1 MASVQTSSY
10 DGRYLK
16 LTVIEESYSISN
28 NTSTIRWTL
37 ESIGGN
43 SNYYSIYQWGVTI
56 NGQIIYATQNTEWST
71 YKFPAKKGSSTG
83 TIVIQHNPDGT
94 APDVTFTLKGSVYYN
109 RNNSYSGSIS
119 LTPLHTPPTVAIESI
134 TELNVSLI
142 GVSNDTFVQYLSQKR
157 FVLSATP
164 YDDATITGYSVKNG
178 NTIVNDTTATL
189 DLNIQEL
196 YVDANVVP
204 IIASASDSLNS
215 VGSVQQNYSN
225 YILYQK
231 PTIEPTSTTTKRN
244 GQTSGK
250 CLLNVAGN
258 YWVGQIGNIDNVPI
272 VKYRYWEKG
281 QNEPDT
287 WITIPNESLILN
299 DGRITV
305 NNYEIGTNDPSQS
318 NYFNYQKAYNIRVQ
332 IEDNYYADNTLKG
345 ITVGEAVWSEY
356 KDRVDFIKAQVG
368 GKDVLTVD
376 DLPTETEL
384 YYDQTGT
391 NTTVQLSDNTANYTY
406 LEIYYYASNL
416 NKSEKVYLPDG
427 KKVSLDVN
435 SYYTSGNDLYQYFYT
450 KIIEI
455 NGSSIT
461 VEKNVELRILNNSV
475 NNHTTDNKIYITRVV
490 GIK

>member
-16 LTVIEESYSISN
+16 LTVIEESYSILN

-37 ESIGGN
+37 ESIGGS

-71 YKFPAKKGSSTG
+71 QKFPAKKGSSTG
-83 TIVIQHNPDGT
+83 TIIIQHNPDGT
-94 APDVTFTLKGSVYYN
+94 APDVEFTLKGSVYYN

-119 LTPLHTPPTVAIESI
+119 LTPLHTPPTVTIQSI
-134 TELNVSLI
+134 SELNSSLT
-142 GVSNDTFVQYLSQKR
+142 GVSDDTFVQYLSQKR
-157 FVLSATP
+157 FVLSASA
-164 YDDATITGYSVKNG
+164 YDEATITGYSVKNG
-178 NTIVNDTTATL
+178 NTIVNDSVATL

-196 YVDANVVP
+196 YVEANVVP

-215 VGSVQQNYSN
+215 IGSVQESYSN

-258 YWVGQIGNIDNVPI
+258 YWVGQIGNVNNAPV

-281 QNEPDT
+281 ETEPNT
-287 WITIPNESLILN
+287 WITIPNESLILSN
-299 DGRITV
+299 GRITV
-305 NNYEIGTNDPSQS
+305 NNYEIGSNDTSQS

-332 IEDNYYADNTLKG
+332 IEDNYFFDNTLKG

-368 GKDVLTVD
+368 GKDVLTIDYKVISD
-376 DLPTETEL
+376 SNANGQWIKFPDGTMIC
-384 YYDQTGT
+384 YYDSGSTEISISANGV
-391 NTTVQLSDNTANYTY
+391 TTEQYTFPETFISPPFVMTQMNSTSTSAELGY
-406 LEIYYYASNL
+406 VSHSAINETTTTFDFRWF
-416 NKSEKVYLPDG
+416 NKS
-427 KKVSLDVN
+427 
-435 SYYTSGNDLYQYFYT
+435 
-450 KIIEI
+450 
-455 NGSSIT
+455 SSA
-461 VEKNVELRILNNSV
+461 RSPRYG
-475 NNHTTDNKIYITRVV
+475 YIAIGRW
-490 GIK
+490 K